1 VESILELRALSKH
14 YSTHCVVDDV
24 ALAVRKGEFFSL
36 VGPSGCGKTTTLRLI
51 AGFEQPTSGEVLL
64 DGEPVA
70 GLPPH
75 QRDVCTVFQNYA
87 LFPHL
92 TVEQNV
98 AFGLERRPRAHKQR
112 IREEVGD
119 ALALVQLSGKES
131 RLPNQISGGER
142 QRVALARSLALRPK
156 VLLLDEPLSAL
167 DAKLRK
173 EMRQEL
179 KKLQRSVGITF
190 LFVTHDQEEALSLSD
205 RVGVM
210 NKGRIEQIGTP
221 QDLYRRP
228 ESRFVAEFLGEVNWL
243 NGACVRPEAVRVS
256 RGLPAPAAHDAA
268 HSTIGI
274 VESAT
279 FLGNCVHLEA
289 RLPDGSHC
297 VAELPQHDCDFTVG
311 EAVNLW
317 WQAADEF
324 RLASGV

>member
-14 YSTHCVVDDV
+14 YSTHHVVDDITV
-24 ALAVRKGEFFSL
+24 AVRQGEFFSL

-64 DGEPVA
+64 DGQPQD
-70 GLPPH
+70 GLPPYR
-75 QRDVCTVFQNYA
+75 RDVSTVFQNYA

-98 AFGLERRPRAHKQR
+98 AFGLERRTHAHKGR
-112 IREEVGD
+112 IREEVRD
-119 ALALVQLSGKES
+119 ALALVQLTGKEP
-131 RLPNQISGGER
+131 RLPSQLSGGER
-142 QRVALARSLALRPK
+142 QRVALARSLVLRPK

-173 EMRQEL
+173 EMRHEL
-179 KKLQRSVGITF
+179 KKLQRSVGIAF
-190 LFVTHDQEEALSLSD
+190 LFITHDQEEALSLSD
-205 RVGVM
+205 RVAVM
-210 NKGRIEQIGTP
+210 NKGRLEQTGTP

-228 ESRFVAEFLGEVNWL
+228 QSRFVAEFLGEVNWL
-243 NGACVRPEAVRVS
+243 NDACVRPEAVRVS

-274 VESAT
+274 VESVT

-297 VAELPQHDCDFTVG
+297 VAELPQQACDFTAG
-311 EAVNLW
+311 ETVNIW
-317 WQAADEF
+317 WHAADEF
-324 RLASGV
+324 RLSASV